1 MTQPVHDDLTPQSKK
16 KITGRQR
23 NIVIFLDR
31 QILKLVRHWAVVISL
46 AAGLY
51 AGIPFLAPIAMY
63 YGQTGIANVIYT
75 VYGPPI
81 CHQLTFRSW
90 FLFGEQT
97 AYPRELAGMSGGS
110 FEDYVQQEPAFD
122 NIDVTTLNPTLLYA
136 ARYFQGSPKM
146 GWKVA
151 FCERDVAIYGS
162 IAFFGLAFALLRRLK
177 VKVPYL
183 PFWAYLLI
191 AIVPMGLDGF
201 SQYFANPPFN
211 GFGLSFYPIREST
224 PFLRT
229 LTGAM
234 FGLGN
239 AWLAF
244 PYIDD
249 SMAETRQLVEGKLT
263 RAGVMETTPTE
274 VVEAISR

>member
-1 MTQPVHDDLTPQSKK
+1 MEQNPLDNLTPSGKK
-16 KITGRQR
+16 KVTGWQR
-23 NIVIFLDR
+23 DVVIFLDK
-31 QILKLVRHWAVVISL
+31 QILGFVKHWVVAIAIL
-46 AAGLY
+46 AGLY
-51 AGIPFLAPIAMY
+51 AGIPFAAPVAMH

-81 CHQLTFRSW
+81 CHQMAFRTW
-90 FLFGEQT
+90 FLFGDQI
-97 AYPRELAGMSGGS
+97 AYPRALAGLTGQT
-110 FEDYVQQEPAFD
+110 FEDYARRDPAFAKV
-122 NIDVTTLNPTLLYA
+122 DVDTLNPVLIYA
-136 ARYFQGSPKM
+136 AKDFRGNPDM

-151 FCERDVAIYGS
+151 LCERDVAIYGS
-162 IAFFGLAFALLRRLK
+162 ITLFGLGFAFLRRLK

-191 AIVPMGLDGF
+191 TLVPIGLDGF
-201 SQYFANPPFN
+201 SQMFANPPFN

-229 LTGAM
+229 LTGAL

-249 SMAETRQLVEGKLT
+249 SMAETRILVETKLV
-263 RAGVMETTPTE
+263 RAGIIEPAPMEI
-274 VVEAISR
+274 VS